1 MIKRLGTEWELD
13 DEYRNMS
20 LRACVIEIIV
30 YLCRNYQV
38 NETMVEKESRT
49 LQKIKHSINYIKNNF
64 RNELTLDDVAGEA
77 GLSKYHYCREFKKA
91 TDLTP
96 VEFINRTRCEY
107 AKSLLE
113 SKRYSVTEIGEMCG
127 FSTSAHFSKTFRGF
141 FGTYPSDYMK
151 KSDK

>member
-1 MIKRLGTEWELD
+1 M
-13 DEYRNMS
+13 M
-20 LRACVIEIIV
+20 LRACIVGIIV
-30 YLCRNYQV
+30 NLCRNYQI
-38 NETMVEKESRT
+38 NETKVVKESRT
-49 LQKIKHSINYIKNNF
+49 LQKIKHSINYIKTNF
-64 RNELTLDDVAGEA
+64 RNDLTLDEIADEA
-77 GLSKYHYCREFKKA
+77 ELSKYHFCREFKKA

-127 FSTSAHFSKTFRGF
+127 FSTSAHFSKTFRVF

-151 KSDK
+151 KAEK